1 MVDARFVASFNQL
14 SLSQL
19 EFDNNLCSIQFKR
32 NKKSTRVVSH
42 NCKLKIDTTITR
54 TTALQTA
61 LEATVTAANP
71 KTTSPIANTS
81 TTSIYID
88 MFSLATDV
96 SSNGSSAS
104 ISKVSEVDYFSENFS
119 LKFQIN
125 FFPLF

>member
-1 MVDARFVASFNQL
+1 M
-14 SLSQL
+14 
-19 EFDNNLCSIQFKR
+19 
-32 NKKSTRVVSH
+32 SH

-119 LKFQIN
+119 LK
-125 FFPLF
+125 